1 MPPEMDAPLPSYGP
15 SLRPSAPAS
24 AKASAD
30 ASEGVPGPAAVMRR
44 ALHAVIPSALAL
56 LVIATGSNARAD
68 DSIKADTTL
77 KSNNTVV
84 TPSKADGKTTYT
96 ITGGAERNSGRYL
109 FHSFAA
115 FNLLKNEIGH
125 FNNLNTVNTIF
136 SRVTGLSQSSIDG
149 LIRANG
155 TANLYLINPKGIV
168 FGPNARID
176 VGGAFKAS
184 TAEALLFEGKNFSA
198 IDPQDAPVLTSDI
211 VPGLQFGATP
221 ATLSNAGELVV
232 KDGQEILL
240 AGGPDHTVISSG
252 TITANGGAITL
263 KGGNITVSGGGIQD
277 NNGGSINLSA
287 DQSLSV
293 SGPVAIITETK
304 GSGKGGDINLK
315 GSSISIEKGAQ
326 ISAQATKTTEDI
338 FSKDSSGNILKDSS
352 GNPIIEIAANKG
364 VTGDAGD
371 IKLSANNVS
380 LKDKSIIT
388 TETQTTGKG
397 GLISVD
403 SDNLNLSGG
412 SQLTTAATNTSTSK
426 AGDINLNASTPRE
439 LSISFSGDGSIINTQ
454 TASQASGAAGKSG
467 NINIGT
473 ASKTLS
479 ISGDINNQNAITRI
493 TAQSNGIGNGGTI
506 SLLGSN
512 IIITDNAKVT
522 TETTAAGNGGSINLS
537 TGTLQ
542 LGANT
547 QISTSASGS
556 GAGGAITVAPAAVA
570 PLQIKGPGLIETQPA
585 SSGVAGAIRIGSTS
599 AAPGATTASDLS
611 LSDGVRLQTSRSSV
625 DLASTGTT
633 SLQGGSITAAG
644 STVAIKGDTS
654 VAIQGTEISALNP
667 TIGQPSPGYITIT
680 GGAIKVGGETGRTLL
695 RAGDAQVLSPEYN
708 SASNL
713 TLLDGGDGS
722 AAAISLTGGANK
734 TIQIFSGA
742 AAPATAQGITNV
754 RGATAVTATAPAAP
768 TATPAHRIVVGGVL
782 AGPSATTTSTSS
794 ATSVG
799 SGSSLTA
806 NGGGHID
813 VLSTGTT
820 SSGGTLET
828 SLGAIKLSGD
838 TTTINAGS
846 LRADQGGSI
855 TINGSYKATISGAN
869 LSALNSATKSGSI
882 SVRGGDI
889 QIGSDSGRT
898 LLRAGNAPQLS
909 SEEANTSNLTLL
921 DSAVSLSTGAGKGI
935 EVYSGTV
942 ASKGTATLRASGAN
956 STDQNDANAVRLTTS
971 GTGGN
976 IFLGSRSANPSGV
989 VSSTTI
995 GDGVGITAN
1004 DGSISFGT
1012 TGKISL
1018 GSGSLLQAGSSID
1031 LRGNSTDEITTPFL
1045 NKIAGS
1051 SRWFIGQDVDI
1062 NSTNYIP
1069 TSDRSLTINAPAI
1082 TVNNFS
1088 LTPSASSWQVAS
1100 GVALDLL
1107 ANGSGGL
1114 NVQNLDLSFTRTG
1127 TGASSTSSDLFR
1139 ATSEAGGTSISQ
1151 GSKITAKNGGS
1162 IALLSAGTLSIS
1174 GSLSSENSGS
1184 GSGGA
1189 ITLKG
1194 TSVSLN
1200 GGQVVSKTAG
1210 SGTGA
1215 AITVDAGSLELS
1227 GGSQLTTQST
1237 ASGAGGAIAVA
1248 PSSAAPLSIT
1258 GSGLIE
1264 TTATSS
1270 GSAGAIRIGTNGT
1283 SGSPIASSTTLSGG
1297 VRLKTSRSSVDL
1309 SSTGTTS
1316 LEGGS
1321 IEASGGSIKL
1331 DGADTTIS
1339 GGSLQAD
1346 GGSITISGN
1355 NNTKLGRT
1363 SLTSKNGSISVNGGD
1378 IEVGS
1383 ATGRTILLAGS
1394 GSLGADESQEKAP
1407 HLTLLDGGSGSI
1419 AAITLKGGE
1428 NKAIQ
1433 IFSGSAL
1440 PATPQGISTVRGA
1453 TAVTATAPPTATP
1466 ATTPAHRIVVGGVL
1480 AGPSATSTTTSSATS
1495 VGSGSSLTANGG
1507 GRIDVLSTGAA
1518 SFSGAISASQGTLNL
1533 KGSELSI
1540 NGGSLRADDGSIT
1553 VAGVNS
1559 TTVANSST
1567 LSANGD
1573 GRIDVLSTGTTS
1585 ISGRLSS
1592 ENSGSGSGGA
1602 ITLKGTSVSLN
1613 SGQVVS
1619 NSTGPGRGAT
1629 ITVEAG
1635 SLELS
1640 GGSQLLSQTSGS
1652 GPGGSIQLNSTTPRD
1667 LTIAISGDSLITS
1680 STSQTGSG
1688 GDKGGDI
1695 VVGTANRSLS
1705 ISGAGSVIAAS
1716 SGSGNAGVI
1725 ELRGSSVNLDQGA
1738 QLVSAASG
1746 AGSGGS
1752 INLST
1757 KSLQLGDNSKISSS
1771 ASGTGAGG
1779 AITVAPAAVAPLQ
1792 IKGPGLIETQP
1803 ASSGNAGAI
1812 RLGSTSADPGAT
1824 TVSDLSLSDGVQLK
1838 TSRSSVE
1845 LASTGTTS
1853 LQGGSITAAG
1863 STVAIKGATS
1873 VAIQGTEISA
1883 LNPTIGQPS
1892 PGSIAITG
1900 GAIKVGG
1907 DTGRTLL
1914 RAGDAQ
1920 DLSAEELAATNF
1932 TLLDSAVT
1940 LTAAADKSIE
1950 VFSGKSAN
1958 LVLGTPAI
1966 PGTTTLRTGITNDQ
1980 ISSNHNAIQLS
1991 VQNKDKFKSGSIVV
2005 GGVLNSNSTTPTTT
2019 SLNTTLTTGT
2029 SLSAKD
2035 IYTRS
2040 FGTLSDKSKKDGS
2053 TNAIAA
2059 FFKLNHS
2066 DLINTEVSEDNTYS
2080 YTATGGGDSK
2090 GNIELIFNQGET
2102 FESGLNSSGVVAK
2115 MRFTAKDNIEFQN
2128 VKINIKSD
2136 VSNSAGAFKLESENG
2151 DIKLENTKLN
2161 ALGNDGTI
2169 FLSAKHVDGSILL
2182 NGNSELNTS
2191 IADGIKA
2198 GSIELNGKKVDI
2210 NKSNIISLTTGS
2222 GSGGIIKVDAASLK
2236 LSDGSQ
2242 LTTKAS
2248 STGAAGEINLNAT
2261 TPRPLA
2267 ITFSGDSLINAKTT
2281 QVGPGGGQ
2289 GGTITIGTPSASLDI
2304 KGSGRI
2310 TAETQGSGE
2319 GGSISLIGTDII
2331 ISNNAKVTAETTNAG
2346 IGGTV
2351 NVDAKSLTLA
2361 GGSQLTTAAYSTGDA
2376 GKIVLNAPAPSKPI
2390 TPASAFISRELQV
2403 NLSDVNSII
2412 NASTSFSNSSQENS
2426 VLGKESLGG
2435 SIFIGT
2441 DNTNLSIIGPGT
2453 ITAETRGS
2461 GKGGDI
2467 TLKGSTINLDSS
2479 TFTVKT
2485 SGLGI
2490 GGSISFFSSDSIN
2503 LSKGA
2508 EINAQAS
2515 KTTLDTILTDG
2526 SGKEYIIPANKG
2538 ITGDAGNISLSANE
2552 ISLNGESII
2561 TAKTQTT
2568 GKGGL
2573 ISIDSHTLN
2582 LSGGSQLT
2590 TAAYSTGDAGKIV
2603 LNAPA
2608 PSKPITPASAFI
2620 SRELKVNLDVDS
2632 IINSSTSFV
2641 GDLPVNDPNQKAQ
2654 GGSIFLGTA
2663 DKPLSVTGPGTIT
2676 VETKG
2681 SGKGGDINLE
2691 GTSISIENEAKIN
2704 AQATKTTEDIFS
2716 KDSTGNILKDK
2727 SGNLIIEIAAN
2738 KGVTGNAGDINLS
2751 ANTISLNG
2759 ESIITAETQT
2769 TGEGGLISLNSDKLN
2784 LFGGSQLTT
2793 AAYSTGDAG
2802 KIFLNAPDPTKT
2814 VTPASAFIPRELEVN
2829 LDVNSII
2836 NSSTSFVGDL
2846 PVNAPN
2852 QQAKGGSIFLGTAD
2866 KPLYVTG
2873 PGIITVETKG
2883 SGKGGDI
2890 NLEGT
2895 SISIENEAKINAQA
2909 TKTTE
2914 DIFSKDSYGNILKD
2928 KSGNLIIEIAANK
2941 GVTGNAGDINLSANT
2956 ISLNGESII
2965 TAETQTTGEGGLI
2978 SLNSDKL
2985 NLFGGSQLTTAA
2997 YSTGDAGKIFL
3008 NAPDPT
3014 KTVTPASAF
3023 IPRELEVNLG
3033 VNSIINS
3040 STSFVGAL
3048 PVNEPNQKAQ
3058 GGSIF
3063 LGTAD
3068 KPLYVTGPGTITV
3081 ETKGSGKGGDI
3092 NLKGSSI
3099 SIKNE
3104 AKINA
3109 QATKTTED
3117 IFSKDSYG
3125 NILKDKSGNPIIEIA
3140 ANKGVTG
3147 NAGDINLSANTIS
3160 LNGESIITA
3169 ESQTTG
3175 EGGLISVNSDKLN
3188 LFGGSQL
3195 TTEAK
3200 DTSTSKAGEINLN
3213 ASTPRDLSISFSG
3226 DGSIINA
3233 KTESKE
3239 VGDLGKGGDINI
3251 GTATKA
3257 LSING
3262 PGYITAETMGTGKGG
3277 NINLKGTSI
3286 NLDSS
3291 TFTVIT
3297 SGSGSGGSISVDSS
3311 KSINLSNGAKINA
3324 QTEITTAN
3332 KGITGVAGNISLSAE
3347 NVSLQGKSMITAE
3360 TETSGEGGIIALD
3373 STTLNLAGGSQ
3384 LTTEATNSSTSKAGN
3399 IYLNNP
3405 TDININPF
3413 TPRDLTI
3420 SFSDKDS
3427 LINAQTA
3434 SQGIKDAGKGGD
3446 IKIGTATKALTING
3460 PGLITA
3466 ETMGT
3471 GNGGNINLEGTS
3483 INLDSSTFTV
3493 KTSGSGT
3500 GGCISLNSSDSIN
3513 LSNGAKINAQATK
3526 TTEDIFSKD
3535 SSGNPI
3541 IEIAA
3546 NKGITGDAGNISIS
3560 ANNVT
3565 LKDKSIITAETQTSG
3580 IGGLI
3585 SVDSNNLN
3593 LSGDSQLS
3601 TRATSSGN
3609 AGAIFLNAS
3618 TPRDLSIA
3626 FSGNSLINAATE
3638 QSAAG
3643 GGQGGQGGT
3652 IKLGTSAKNLSVSGQ
3667 GFITAETKGSGNGGD
3682 ITLEGRSI
3690 NVDAAQLTAQ
3700 TSGTGAGGIVRATA
3714 NSLGLDNKA
3723 KLTTQTSSTGK
3734 GGEISLLAN
3743 TISLNR
3749 GAIATAETTGSGLGG
3764 TINVEADTLN
3774 LYSDGSSGGSQLST
3788 RATSSGNAG
3797 AIFLN
3802 ASTPRDLSIA
3812 FSGNSLIN
3820 AATEQSAAGGGQ
3832 GGTIKLGTSAK
3843 NLSIFGQGFITAETK
3858 GSGNGGGID
3867 LNGSSISFDRG
3878 AVATA
3883 QTSGSGRGG
3892 TISVEA
3898 NTITL
3903 DNRAKVSTRSSSGLD
3918 ASPQPT
3924 GPAGSISI
3932 TAAGPNSLHLRN
3944 GSQISSDTSSTIAWA
3959 NDKDLAN
3966 IIIKTPNLTLTGA
3979 SSISAST
3986 SAAAKAGAI
3995 NLISAFTEL
4004 AGGSTIATASTGS
4017 GAGGNININGHS
4029 LQLSDAS
4036 QIKADGGNFGQA
4048 GSINITLSD
4057 RLQLHNQSGINA
4069 STARSAS
4076 KEGGANISI
4085 TLGGDLILSNGT
4097 SITATASGKANGGN
4111 IKLLLPNGFLLS
4123 SFPGAFAGNDILAS
4137 ADAGDGGRI
4146 ELRAL
4151 GIFGM
4156 NINTFLTPI
4165 SEASAKSRSGRDG
4178 VLALYI
4184 PFLTPDRGVVPI
4196 EQPLDPDN
4204 DLVRA
4209 CSPRADG
4216 RRAEFTQTGRGGQPS
4231 LPGDRPT
4238 AAPLLDD
4245 LGRPAPR
4252 RGLQTSASPPSTSQP
4267 APAAAIPIASA
4278 IQLQGYAPRLAL
4290 PLPPCPEPR

>member
-1 MPPEMDAPLPSYGP
+1 L
-15 SLRPSAPAS
+15 
-24 AKASAD
+24 
-30 ASEGVPGPAAVMRR
+30 GPAGLLRKAF
-44 ALHAVIPSALAL
+44 HAVIPSALAL

-77 KSNNTVV
+77 KSNNSVV
-84 TPSKADGKTTYT
+84 TRSNAADGKTTYT
-96 ITGGAERNSGRYL
+96 ITGGASQNSGRYL

-115 FNLLKNEIGH
+115 FNLLLNEVGH
-125 FNNLNTVNTIF
+125 FDNLNTVNTIF
-136 SRVTGLSQSSIDG
+136 SRVTGLSQSSING
-149 LIRANG
+149 LIKANG
-155 TANLYLINPKGIV
+155 AANLYLINPKGIV

-184 TAEALLFEGKNFSA
+184 TAEALLFNGQEFSA
-198 IDPQDAPVLTSDI
+198 IKADVEPVLTSDI

-221 ATLSNAGELVV
+221 ATLSNAGVLVV

-240 AGGPDHTVISSG
+240 AGGPDDTVISSG
-252 TITANGGAITL
+252 TITANGGAIKL
-263 KGGNITVSGGGIQD
+263 EGGNITVSGGGIQAS
-277 NNGGSINLSA
+277 NGGSINLSA
-287 DQSLSV
+287 DKSISV
-293 SGPVAIITETK
+293 SGPVAISAENK
-304 GSGKGGDINLK
+304 GSGKGGDINLT
-315 GSSISIEKGAQ
+315 GPSITIEKGARINTQ
-326 ISAQATKTTEDI
+326 TTITTEDI
-338 FSKDSSGNILKDSS
+338 FSKDNSGNILKDSS
-352 GNPIIEIAANKG
+352 GNPIITIAANKG
-364 VTGDAGD
+364 VTGDAGN
-371 IKLSANNVS
+371 INLSANNVS
-380 LKDKSIIT
+380 LKDNSLIT

-403 SDNLNLSGG
+403 SNNLNLVGG
-412 SQLTTAATNTSTSK
+412 SQLSTAATATSTSK

-439 LSISFSGDGSIINTQ
+439 LSISFSGDGSIINAQ
-454 TASQASGAAGKSG
+454 TVSQAKGEDGRGGDIK
-467 NINIGT
+467 IGT

-493 TAQSNGIGNGGTI
+493 TAQSNGVGNGGSI

-512 IIITDNAKVT
+512 ITITDKAKII
-522 TETTAAGNGGSINLS
+522 TETTAAGSGGLLSVDAGALNLAAGSQLFSTTTGAGNGGSISLS
-537 TGTLQ
+537 TKSLQ

-547 QISTSASGS
+547 QIISSASGT
-556 GAGGAITVAPAAVA
+556 GAGGAITVAPAAA
-570 PLQIKGPGLIETQPA
+570 ASLQIKGPGLIETQPA

-599 AAPGATTASDLS
+599 AAPGSTTASDLS

-625 DLASTGTT
+625 DLSSTGTT
-633 SLQGGSITAAG
+633 SVQGGSIEALG
-644 STVAIKGDTS
+644 SFVQIRGDQD
-654 VAIQGTEISALNP
+654 VRLQGVEIHALNSSV
-667 TIGQPSPGYITIT
+667 SPASKGSISVT
-680 GGAIKVGGETGRTLL
+680 GGAIEVG
-695 RAGDAQVLSPEYN
+695 
-708 SASNL
+708 
-713 TLLDGGDGS
+713 
-722 AAAISLTGGANK
+722 
-734 TIQIFSGA
+734 
-742 AAPATAQGITNV
+742 
-754 RGATAVTATAPAAP
+754 
-768 TATPAHRIVVGGVL
+768 
-782 AGPSATTTSTSS
+782 
-794 ATSVG
+794 
-799 SGSSLTA
+799 
-806 NGGGHID
+806 
-813 VLSTGTT
+813 
-820 SSGGTLET
+820 
-828 SLGAIKLSGD
+828 
-838 TTTINAGS
+838 
-846 LRADQGGSI
+846 
-855 TINGSYKATISGAN
+855 KA
-869 LSALNSATKSGSI
+869 
-882 SVRGGDI
+882 
-889 QIGSDSGRT
+889 SGRT
-898 LLRAGNAPQLS
+898 ILRAGNANDLS
-909 SEEANTSNLTLL
+909 PSETLASNLTLL
-921 DSAVSLSTGAGKGI
+921 DSAVSLTAAAGKSI
-935 EVYSGTV
+935 EIYSGSV

-956 STDQNDANAVRLTTS
+956 STNPADANAVRLTTS

-976 IFLGSRSANPSGV
+976 IVLGSRSANPSGV

-1018 GSGSLLQAGSSID
+1018 GSGSQLQAGSSID

-1051 SRWFIGQDVDI
+1051 SSWFIGQVVDVNSI
-1062 NSTNYIP
+1062 NYTP

-1082 TVNNFS
+1082 TVKNFS
-1088 LTPSASSWQVAS
+1088 LTSSASSWQMAS
-1100 GVALDLL
+1100 GVALDLQ
-1107 ANGSGGL
+1107 ATAAGGL

-1189 ITLKG
+1189 FTLKG

-1331 DGADTTIS
+1331 DGTDTTIS

-1363 SLTSKNGSISVNGGD
+1363 SLTSNNGSISVNGGD

-1518 SFSGAISASQGTLNL
+1518 SSSGAISASQGTLNL

-1573 GRIDVLSTGTTS
+1573 GRIDVLSTGAAS
-1585 ISGRLSS
+1585 ISGSLSS

-1613 SGQVVS
+1613 SGQVIS
-1619 NSTGPGRGAT
+1619 KTAGSGTGAA

-1640 GGSQLLSQTSGS
+1640 GGSQLFSQTSGS
-1652 GPGGSIQLNSTTPRD
+1652 GPGGAIQLNSTTPGN
-1667 LTIAISGDSLITS
+1667 LSIAFSGDSLITS

-1688 GDKGGDI
+1688 GGKGGDI
-1695 VVGTANRSLS
+1695 VVGTANRTLS

-1883 LNPTIGQPS
+1883 LNPKIGKPS

-1907 DTGRTLL
+1907 ETGRTLL

-1920 DLSAEELAATNF
+1920 DLSDKENNATNLTLLDGGTGDSPAIKLQGGANQAIKIYSVAAPLDARQGITTLRGANEAITSGGSINISGGTGVSIANANLYAPTATF
-1932 TLLDSAVT
+1932 GNISSQGSIAITGGAIKVGGETGRTLLRAGNARDLSVEEKNPVNNLTLLDSAIT
-1940 LTAAADKSIE
+1940 LTASAGKSIE
-1950 VFSGKSAN
+1950 VFSG
-1958 LVLGTPAI
+1958 TPTK
-1966 PGTTTLRTGITNDQ
+1966 PGITTLRTGFTNDQ
-1980 ISSNHNAIQLS
+1980 IDNNPNSIKLS
-1991 VQNKDKFKSGSIVV
+1991 VENVKGLKSGLIVV
-2005 GGVLNSNSTTPTTT
+2005 GGINIGLPPTPTTT
-2019 SLNTTLTTGT
+2019 SANTTLTTGT

-2035 IYTRS
+2035 IYIRS
-2040 FGTLSDKSKKDGS
+2040 SGTLSDKSKKDGS

-2059 FFKLNHS
+2059 FFDLGRA
-2066 DLINTEVSEDNTYS
+2066 DLINSKVSEDNTYS
-2080 YTATGGGDSK
+2080 YTATGVGHSTGYIK
-2090 GNIELIFNQGET
+2090 LIFQEGDNP
-2102 FESGLNSSGVVAK
+2102 FEPDINSSGDVAK
-2115 MRFTAKDNIEFQN
+2115 MRFTAENNIEFHN
-2128 VKINIKSD
+2128 VDINIQSD
-2136 VSNSAGAFKLESENG
+2136 KMNRAGAFKLESNNG
-2151 DIKLENTKLN
+2151 NIILKDTKLH
-2161 ALGNDGTI
+2161 APGNN
-2169 FLSAKHVDGSILL
+2169 GSIILSVQASDINKRIIEL
-2182 NGNSELNTS
+2182 SNSELNTS
-2191 IADGIKA
+2191 IIDGIAA
-2198 GSIELNGKKVDI
+2198 GLIELKANNVDI
-2210 NKSNIISLTTGS
+2210 KNSKIISLTTG
-2222 GSGGIIKVDAASLK
+2222 K
-2236 LSDGSQ
+2236 
-2242 LTTKAS
+2242 
-2248 STGAAGEINLNAT
+2248 
-2261 TPRPLA
+2261 
-2267 ITFSGDSLINAKTT
+2267 
-2281 QVGPGGGQ
+2281 
-2289 GGTITIGTPSASLDI
+2289 
-2304 KGSGRI
+2304 
-2310 TAETQGSGE
+2310 GE
-2319 GGSISLIGTDII
+2319 GGNINL
-2331 ISNNAKVTAETTNAG
+2331 E
-2346 IGGTV
+2346 
-2351 NVDAKSLTLA
+2351 
-2361 GGSQLTTAAYSTGDA
+2361 GSS
-2376 GKIVLNAPAPSKPI
+2376 
-2390 TPASAFISRELQV
+2390 
-2403 NLSDVNSII
+2403 
-2412 NASTSFSNSSQENS
+2412 
-2426 VLGKESLGG
+2426 
-2435 SIFIGT
+2435 
-2441 DNTNLSIIGPGT
+2441 
-2453 ITAETRGS
+2453 
-2461 GKGGDI
+2461 
-2467 TLKGSTINLDSS
+2467 INLDSS
-2479 TFTVKT
+2479 TFTVQT
-2485 SGLGI
+2485 SVQGE
-2490 GGSISFFSSDSIN
+2490 GGSISLNSSDSIN
-2503 LSKGA
+2503 LIKGA
-2508 EINAQAS
+2508 TINAQTEI
-2515 KTTLDTILTDG
+2515 TTKDTPLTDS
-2526 SGKEYIIPANKG
+2526 SGKIITDGDGTQIVISANKG
-2538 ITGDAGNISLSANE
+2538 STGNAGDIRLFAKDISLYN
-2552 ISLNGESII
+2552 SLI
-2561 TAKTQTT
+2561 TAETQTM
-2568 GKGGL
+2568 GEGGL
-2573 ISIDSHTLN
+2573 ISVNSDKLN
-2582 LSGGSQLT
+2582 LSGSSQLT
-2590 TAAYSTGDAGKIV
+2590 TEATNTSTSKAGDIH
-2603 LNAPA
+2603 LNA
-2608 PSKPITPASAFI
+2608 STPLGLTISFSGKDSFI
-2620 SRELKVNLDVDS
+2620 NAQTVSQKEGNDGRGGDIHIGTVDKS
-2632 IINSSTSFV
+2632 LTI
-2641 GDLPVNDPNQKAQ
+2641 
-2654 GGSIFLGTA
+2654 
-2663 DKPLSVTGPGTIT
+2663 TGPGTIT
-2676 VETKG
+2676 
-2681 SGKGGDINLE
+2681 
-2691 GTSISIENEAKIN
+2691 
-2704 AQATKTTEDIFS
+2704 
-2716 KDSTGNILKDK
+2716 
-2727 SGNLIIEIAAN
+2727 
-2738 KGVTGNAGDINLS
+2738 
-2751 ANTISLNG
+2751 
-2759 ESIITAETQT
+2759 AETM
-2769 TGEGGLISLNSDKLN
+2769 
-2784 LFGGSQLTT
+2784 
-2793 AAYSTGDAG
+2793 
-2802 KIFLNAPDPTKT
+2802 
-2814 VTPASAFIPRELEVN
+2814 
-2829 LDVNSII
+2829 
-2836 NSSTSFVGDL
+2836 
-2846 PVNAPN
+2846 
-2852 QQAKGGSIFLGTAD
+2852 
-2866 KPLYVTG
+2866 
-2873 PGIITVETKG
+2873 
-2883 SGKGGDI
+2883 
-2890 NLEGT
+2890 
-2895 SISIENEAKINAQA
+2895 
-2909 TKTTE
+2909 
-2914 DIFSKDSYGNILKD
+2914 
-2928 KSGNLIIEIAANK
+2928 
-2941 GVTGNAGDINLSANT
+2941 
-2956 ISLNGESII
+2956 
-2965 TAETQTTGEGGLI
+2965 
-2978 SLNSDKL
+2978 
-2985 NLFGGSQLTTAA
+2985 
-2997 YSTGDAGKIFL
+2997 
-3008 NAPDPT
+3008 
-3014 KTVTPASAF
+3014 
-3023 IPRELEVNLG
+3023 
-3033 VNSIINS
+3033 
-3040 STSFVGAL
+3040 
-3048 PVNEPNQKAQ
+3048 
-3058 GGSIF
+3058 
-3063 LGTAD
+3063 
-3068 KPLYVTGPGTITV
+3068 
-3081 ETKGSGKGGDI
+3081 GSGKGGDI

-3099 SIKNE
+3099 NLDSSTFTVQTSGLGTGGSISLESSDSINLSNG

-3109 QATKTTED
+3109 QATKITED
-3117 IFSKDSYG
+3117 IFSKDSSG
-3125 NILKDKSGNPIIEIA
+3125 NILKDSSGNPIIEIA

-3147 NAGDINLSANTIS
+3147 DAGDIKLSANNVT
-3160 LNGESIITA
+3160 LKDKSIITA
-3169 ESQTTG
+3169 ETQTMG

-3188 LFGGSQL
+3188 LSGGSQL
-3195 TTEAK
+3195 TTEATN
-3200 DTSTSKAGEINLN
+3200 TSTSKAGNIYLN
-3213 ASTPRDLSISFSG
+3213 ATTPRELSISFIGKDSEG
-3226 DGSIINA
+3226 NYSKINA
-3233 KTESKE
+3233 QTVSQKE
-3239 VGDLGKGGDINI
+3239 GKDGRGGDINI
-3251 GTATKA
+3251 GTADKHLNISGA
-3257 LSING
+3257 GS
-3262 PGYITAETMGTGKGG
+3262 ITAQTYGVGNGG
-3277 NINLKGTSI
+3277 NINLKGSSI

-3291 TFTVIT
+3291 TFTV
-3297 SGSGSGGSISVDSS
+3297 
-3311 KSINLSNGAKINA
+3311 
-3324 QTEITTAN
+3324 QT
-3332 KGITGVAGNISLSAE
+3332 L
-3347 NVSLQGKSMITAE
+3347 
-3360 TETSGEGGIIALD
+3360 
-3373 STTLNLAGGSQ
+3373 
-3384 LTTEATNSSTSKAGN
+3384 
-3399 IYLNNP
+3399 
-3405 TDININPF
+3405 
-3413 TPRDLTI
+3413 
-3420 SFSDKDS
+3420 
-3427 LINAQTA
+3427 
-3434 SQGIKDAGKGGD
+3434 
-3446 IKIGTATKALTING
+3446 
-3460 PGLITA
+3460 GL
-3466 ETMGT
+3466 
-3471 GNGGNINLEGTS
+3471 
-3483 INLDSSTFTV
+3483 
-3493 KTSGSGT
+3493 GT
-3500 GGCISLNSSDSIN
+3500 GGSISLNSSDYIN

-3585 SVDSNNLN
+3585 SVNSDKLN
-3593 LSGDSQLS
+3593 LSGGSQLS
-3601 TRATSSGN
+3601 TKATSTGN
-3609 AGAIFLNAS
+3609 AGAINLNAS
-3618 TPRDLSIA
+3618 NPRDLSIA

-3638 QSAAG
+3638 LTAPS
-3643 GGQGGQGGT
+3643 GGQGGT
-3652 IKLGTSAKNLSVSGQ
+3652 IKLGTSAKNLSIIGQ

-3714 NSLGLDNKA
+3714 NSLVLDNKA

-3764 TINVEADTLN
+3764 TITVDADAFN
-3774 LYSDGSSGGSQLST
+3774 LYSDTSSVGSQLST
-3788 RATSSGNAG
+3788 KATSTGTAG
-3797 AIFLN
+3797 SIFLN
-3802 ASTPRDLSIA
+3802 VTTPRDLAIT
-3812 FSGNSLIN
+3812 FSGDSLIN
-3820 AATEQSAAGGGQ
+3820 AATELTAPGGGQ

-3843 NLSIFGQGFITAETK
+3843 TLSISGQGSITAETK
-3858 GSGNGGGID
+3858 GSGNGGA
-3867 LNGSSISFDRG
+3867 LELKGSSISLDNG
-3878 AVATA
+3878 ATASA
-3883 QTSGSGRGG
+3883 QTSGSGRSG

-3898 NTITL
+3898 ITITL
-3903 DNRAKVSTRSSSGLD
+3903 DNSAKLSTRSSSASD

-3924 GPAGSISI
+3924 GPAGSIKI
-3932 TAAGPNSLHLRN
+3932 IAAGPNSLHLRN

-3959 NDKDLAN
+3959 NDNDLAN
-3966 IIIKTPNLTLTGA
+3966 IIINTPHLTLEGA

-4004 AGGSTIATASTGS
+4004 GGGSRIATASTGT
-4017 GAGGNININGHS
+4017 GAGGNINIYGTRLLLNG
-4029 LQLSDAS
+4029 AS
-4036 QIKADGGNFGQA
+4036 QFKADGGNFGQA
-4048 GSINITLSD
+4048 GSINITLLD
-4057 RLQLHNQSGINA
+4057 RLQLDNQSSINA

-4085 TLGGDLILSNGT
+4085 TLGGDLLLNNGS
-4097 SITATASGKANGGN
+4097 SITATATGKANGGN

-4156 NINTFLTPI
+4156 NINTYFTSI

-4178 VLALYI
+4178 VLAFYI
-4184 PFLTPDRGVVPI
+4184 PYLTPDRGVVPI

-4209 CSPRADG
+4209 CSPRGDD
-4216 RRAEFTQTGRGGQPS
+4216 RRAEFTQTGRGGQPG

-4252 RGLQTSASPPSTSQP
+4252 RGLQTSASLPSTSQP

-4278 IQLQGYAPRLAL
+4278 IELQGYAPRLAL